1 MDRRRLALIRS
12 GGTGEGR
19 LTVGSGYLIAP
30 RLVLTA
36 RHVLEDRVTGTL
48 WPAVT
53 VRVGHHLDGE
63 ATSVDAELLWVHP
76 AGLDV
81 ALLRI
86 DRKIDLPGSV
96 RWGCPAG
103 TAPLPYEGLGYPWAA
118 KGETRAPEHLRG
130 VLPVLSGGKDR
141 YVLDQG
147 PAPTVRTDGGNAW
160 GGASGA
166 AIFCGGHLVGVV
178 TEEDHAYGARRLIA
192 LPASSF
198 ARDGDF
204 ASYVEEQTGRSPEP
218 SAIGASLPEAGP
230 AVERTP
236 AERELETLLAPLFS
250 NPGVRVDHAR
260 ALARE
265 LGYVAEG
272 YEPTAADLVALLMA
286 HPRAIA
292 SLGEA
297 LASGAQ
303 GAARAALT
311 HLFSWVR
318 ALDCGSLLSVN
329 EYDVLIGLLRRVCEK
344 QPTLLPRTAAEALR
358 YVVLPEILTRP
369 LLGEEDVCGVVE
381 GLEDLSDG
389 VSGTEGAPPVPAL
402 LRLVEYVAAATDA
415 RLGDDLRAWSG
426 KTAQRLGIHDG
437 ALGER
442 RADAAQWAK
451 CAASPVTRVV
461 MELAHDPDVGDDR
474 YRVRILL
481 VRDDG
486 SYRVLKEAESEP
498 KTPREAADSL
508 SEAVFAAAQ
517 EPGQGDHVP
526 WVTVVVDRAGLDLA
540 VDEWEPG
547 ARDDILPAWPIGAEY
562 SVSLSCPELSDRRPE
577 RDGDR
582 ERRWKNGRASVLVT
596 SRTSGDSRQLV
607 NLLKT
612 KHRDTARVI
621 LHGPADE
628 TRSWLLTCLVLGVPV
643 VLWDREATGYE
654 DAGKLEVLAP
664 AGDLEGLPG
673 RLRDFRSDLAAC
685 PAERRARPSLVWEPE
700 GCLPRTES
708 LQLSD
713 PWRGSH
719 AS

>member
-12 GGTGEGR
+12 GGPDQGR

-30 RLVLTA
+30 RVVLTA
-36 RHVLEDRVTGTL
+36 RHVLEDRDTGML
-48 WPAVT
+48 WPVIT
-53 VRVGHHLDGE
+53 VHIGHHLDGE
-63 ATSVDAELLWVHP
+63 TTRVDAELLWTHP
-76 AGLDV
+76 DGLDV
-81 ALLRI
+81 ALLHI
-86 DRKIDLPGSV
+86 DREIGPSGSV

-118 KGETRAPEHLRG
+118 KGKTRAPEHLRG

-147 PAPTVRTDGGNAW
+147 PAPTARTDGGNAW

-166 AIFCGGHLVGVV
+166 AIFCGSHLVGVV

-192 LPASSF
+192 LPVSSF
-198 ARDGDF
+198 AGDGGF
-204 ASYVEEQTGRSPEP
+204 VSHLKEQTGRSPEM

-230 AVERTP
+230 AAERTA
-236 AERELETLLAPLFS
+236 AERELEKLLAPLFS
-250 NPGVRVDHAR
+250 HPGVRVDHAR
-260 ALARE
+260 ALAHE
-265 LGYVAEG
+265 LGYEAEG
-272 YEPTAADLVALLMA
+272 YEPTVADLVALLMA

-297 LASGAQ
+297 LASSAQ
-303 GAARAALT
+303 GTSRAALT
-311 HLFSWVR
+311 YLFSWAR
-318 ALDCGSLLSVN
+318 ALDCGSLLSMN
-329 EYDVLIGLLRRVCEK
+329 EYDTLIVLLSRICEK
-344 QPTLLPRTAAEALR
+344 QPALLSRTAGEALR

-369 LLGEEDVCGVVE
+369 QLGEGDVYGVVE

-389 VSGTEGAPPVPAL
+389 VSDPEGAPPVPAL
-402 LRLVEYVAAATDA
+402 LRLVEYVAAVAGGE
-415 RLGDDLRAWSG
+415 LGNDLRAWSG
-426 KTAQRLGIHDG
+426 KTARRLGIRDG

-442 RADAAQWAK
+442 RADAAQWSKRAE
-451 CAASPVTRVV
+451 SPVSRVV
-461 MELAHDPDVGDDR
+461 MELAHDPGAGDDR

-486 SYRVLKEAESEP
+486 SYRMLKEAESEP
-498 KTPREAADSL
+498 KTPQEAASSL

-517 EPGQGDHVP
+517 EHGQGDHVP

-547 ARDDILPAWPIGAEY
+547 ALDDILPAWPIGADY
-562 SVSLSCPELSDRRPE
+562 RVSLSCPELSYRRPE
-577 RDGDR
+577 RAVDQ
-582 ERRWKNGRASVLVT
+582 ERRWKNGRASVFIT
-596 SRTSGDSRQLV
+596 NRTSGDSRQLV

-612 KHRDTARVI
+612 KHRDTARVV

-628 TRSWLLTCLVLGVPV
+628 RRSSLLTCLVLGVPV
-643 VLWDREATGYE
+643 VLWDREAIGYE
-654 DAGKLEVLAP
+654 DAGRLETLAP
-664 AGDLEGLPG
+664 ASDLEGLPE
-673 RLRDFRSDLAAC
+673 RVRDFRSDSAVC
-685 PAERRARPSLVWEPE
+685 QTEQRARPSLVWEPE
-700 GCLPRTES
+700 GNIPRTES

-713 PWRGSH
+713 PWRGSR